1 MEDEEGE
8 AMGPTGANGGPLFG
22 GRWDF
27 LRERLRMVMASR
39 GGRGRGSESFGFMD
53 GPWGDPRG
61 GFPFDRLRGPIGR
74 LRSLK
79 RRGHGDV
86 RAAILILLTE
96 QPMHGY
102 QIMQEIGARS
112 GGLWRPSSG
121 AVYPALQQ
129 LEDEGLARIE
139 QEAQGRKVAH
149 LTDEGRAYV
158 QEHRD
163 ELGTPWETATEDFG
177 EELLELRGLVGQ
189 VATATMQV
197 AQAGSNSQIAEARR
211 LLADTR
217 SQLYQILAEDD
228 PAGTE

>member
-1 MEDEEGE
+1 
-8 AMGPTGANGGPLFG
+8 MGPTGANGGPLFRS
-22 GRWDF
+22 RWDF
-27 LRERLRMVMASR
+27 LRERLRTVMASR
-39 GGRGRGSESFGFMD
+39 GGRGRGPESFGFMD
-53 GPWGDPRG
+53 DPRG

-96 QPMHGY
+96 RPMHGY
-102 QIMQEIGARS
+102 QIIQEIGERS

-121 AVYPALQQ
+121 SVYPALQQ
-129 LEDEGLARIE
+129 LEDEGLVRIE
-139 QEAQGRKVAH
+139 QSEGRKVAH
-149 LTDEGRAYV
+149 LTEEGRAYV

-177 EELLELRGLVGQ
+177 EELLELRNLVGQ
-189 VATATMQV
+189 VAMATMQV

-211 LLADTR
+211 LLTDVR
-217 SQLYQILAEDD
+217 SQLYQILAEDESYGGGRD
-228 PAGTE
+228 PGDRS